1 MTEFSCCQNF
11 FFAGREFFSK
21 IFIGARALDEKF
33 VSMENFSRER
43 WLKFIDAVLDYP
55 WLSIRDRRDF
65 SGEAG
70 KMLKF
75 IDARIRRE
83 NEKQKKKKEI

>member
-1 MTEFSCCQNF
+1 
-11 FFAGREFFSK
+11 
-21 IFIGARALDEKF
+21 
-33 VSMENFSRER
+33 MENFSRER

-83 NEKQKKKKEI
+83 NEKQKKKEI